1 MDDKKPEE
9 KETPT
14 LLRELDFMQAIAE
27 LVEEFYPDG
36 VDAGELSRA
45 VEWAQKKFGRDPFAP
60 PGFAFPPSMKME
72 VTHKDE
78 PTFPKE
84 D

>member
-1 MDDKKPEE
+1 MDTPTPEKE
-9 KETPT
+9 ETPT

-60 PGFAFPPSMKME
+60 PMFPSGMKLE

-78 PTFPKE
+78 PPFPKE